1 MPNLN
6 EFLNKKNQAK
16 QDLNSTFEV
25 LPGLRPCSK
34 CDIDVDG
41 GLWDPE
47 NLIMS
52 WTCSDGH
59 ETVHR
64 VG

>member
-6 EFLNKKNQAK
+6 EFLKKEEPK
-16 QDLNSTFEV
+16 QINSTFED
-25 LPGLRPCSK
+25 LPGIKPCSK
-34 CDIDVDG
+34 CDVDVDG

-47 NLIMS
+47 NLIMK
-52 WTCSDGH
+52 WTCLEGH

>member
-6 EFLNKKNQAK
+6 EFLKKEQVKEIDSA
-16 QDLNSTFEV
+16 FEE
-25 LPGLRPCSK
+25 LPGVRPCSK
-34 CDIDVDG
+34 CEIDVDG
-41 GLWDPE
+41 GLWDSK
-47 NLIMS
+47 NLIMK

-59 ETVHR
+59 ETIHR

>member
-1 MPNLN
+1 MPDLN
-6 EFLNKKNQAK
+6 EFLNKQGPKSM
-16 QDLNSTFEV
+16 NSTFEI
-25 LPGLRPCSK
+25 LNGTRPCSK

-41 GLWDPE
+41 GWWDPD
-47 NLIMS
+47 NLIMK

-59 ETVHR
+59 ETIHR

>member
-1 MPNLN
+1 MPKLD
-6 EFLNKKNQAK
+6 EFFNNKEQK
-16 QDLNSTFEV
+16 QINSTFEE
-25 LPGLRPCSK
+25 LPGIRPCSK
-34 CDIDVDG
+34 CKLDVDG

-47 NLIMS
+47 NLIMK

-59 ETVHR
+59 ETVYR

>member
-6 EFLNKKNQAK
+6 EFLNKKNKVSQNI
-16 QDLNSTFEV
+16 NSAFEV

-59 ETVHR
+59 ETVYR

>member
-6 EFLNKKNQAK
+6 EFLKKEEPK
-16 QDLNSTFEV
+16 QINSTFED
-25 LPGLRPCSK
+25 LPGIKPCSK
-34 CDIDVDG
+34 CDVDVDG

-47 NLIMS
+47 NLIMK
-52 WTCSDGH
+52 WTCPEGH
-59 ETVHR
+59 ETIHK

>member
-1 MPNLN
+1 VPDLN
-6 EFLNKKNQAK
+6 EFLNKQERK
-16 QDLNSTFEV
+16 DINSKFEILSGV
-25 LPGLRPCSK
+25 RPCSK

-41 GLWDPE
+41 GWWDPD
-47 NLIMS
+47 NLIMK

-59 ETVHR
+59 ETIHR

>member
-6 EFLNKKNQAK
+6 EFLKKEEPK
-16 QDLNSTFEV
+16 QINSTFEE
-25 LPGLRPCSK
+25 LPGIKPCSK
-34 CDIDVDG
+34 CDVDVDG

-47 NLIMS
+47 NLIMK
-52 WTCSDGH
+52 WTCPEGH
-59 ETVHR
+59 ETIHR

>member
-6 EFLNKKNQAK
+6 EFLNVKKEIP
-16 QDLNSTFEV
+16 QDSNTTFEI
-25 LPGLRPCSK
+25 LPGPRPCSK
-34 CDIDVDG
+34 CDIDADG

-47 NLIMS
+47 NLVMS
-52 WTCSDGH
+52 WTCSNGH
-59 ETVHR
+59 ETIYR

>member
-6 EFLNKKNQAK
+6 EFLNKKK
-16 QDLNSTFEV
+16 HKEINSTFETLTGV
-25 LPGLRPCSK
+25 RPCSK

-41 GLWDPE
+41 GWWDPD
-47 NLIMS
+47 NLIMK

-59 ETVHR
+59 ETIHR

>member
-6 EFLNKKNQAK
+6 EFLNKKEQK
-16 QDLNSTFEV
+16 EVNSTFEILTGV
-25 LPGLRPCSK
+25 RPCSK

-41 GLWDPE
+41 GWWDPD
-47 NLIMS
+47 NLIMK

-59 ETVHR
+59 ETIHR

>member
-6 EFLNKKNQAK
+6 EFLKKEDHK
-16 QDLNSTFEV
+16 EINSTFEK
-25 LPGLRPCSK
+25 LDGLRPCSK

-47 NLIMS
+47 NLIMK
-52 WTCSDGH
+52 WTCSNGH
-59 ETVHR
+59 ETIHR
-64 VG
+64 MG

>member
-6 EFLNKKNQAK
+6 EFLNKKEQK
-16 QDLNSTFEV
+16 GKDSTFEE
-25 LPGLRPCSK
+25 LPGIRPCSK
-34 CDIDVDG
+34 CEIDVDG

-47 NLIMS
+47 NLIMKL
-52 WTCSDGH
+52 TCSNGH
-59 ETVHR
+59 ETIHR

>member
-1 MPNLN
+1 VPNLN
-6 EFLNKKNQAK
+6 EFLKKEEPK
-16 QDLNSTFEV
+16 QINSTLED
-25 LPGLRPCSK
+25 LPGIKPCSK
-34 CDIDVDG
+34 CDVDVDG

-47 NLIMS
+47 NLIMK
-52 WTCSDGH
+52 WTCPEGH

>member
-6 EFLNKKNQAK
+6 EFLKKEDHK
-16 QDLNSTFEV
+16 EINSTFEK
-25 LPGLRPCSK
+25 LDGLRPCSK

-47 NLIMS
+47 NLIMK
-52 WTCSDGH
+52 WTCSNGH
-59 ETVHR
+59 ETIHR

>member
-6 EFLNKKNQAK
+6 EFLNKEDPKEI
-16 QDLNSTFEV
+16 NSTFEN

-47 NLIMS
+47 NLIMK
-52 WTCSDGH
+52 WTCSSGH

-64 VG
+64 IG

>member
-6 EFLNKKNQAK
+6 EFLNKEEPKEI
-16 QDLNSTFEV
+16 NSTFEK
-25 LPGLRPCSK
+25 LDGLRPCSK

-47 NLIMS
+47 NLIMK
-52 WTCSDGH
+52 WTCSSGH

-64 VG
+64 IG

>member
-6 EFLNKKNQAK
+6 EFLKKEEQK
-16 QDLNSTFEV
+16 IIDSTFEN
-25 LPGLRPCSK
+25 LPGIKPCSK
-34 CDIDVDG
+34 CELDVDG

-47 NLIMS
+47 NLIMK
-52 WTCSDGH
+52 WTCSSGH
-59 ETVHR
+59 ETVHK

>member
-6 EFLNKKNQAK
+6 EFLKKEEPK
-16 QDLNSTFEV
+16 QINSTFED
-25 LPGLRPCSK
+25 LPGIKPCSK
-34 CDIDVDG
+34 CDVDVDG

-47 NLIMS
+47 NLIMK
-52 WTCSDGH
+52 WTCPKGH
-59 ETVHR
+59 ETIHK

>member
-6 EFLNKKNQAK
+6 EFLNKKEQK
-16 QDLNSTFEV
+16 EINSTFEILTGV
-25 LPGLRPCSK
+25 RPCSK

-41 GLWDPE
+41 GWWDPD
-47 NLIMS
+47 NLIMK

-59 ETVHR
+59 ETIHR

>member
-1 MPNLN
+1 M
-6 EFLNKKNQAK
+6 
-16 QDLNSTFEV
+16 NSTFEI
-25 LPGLRPCSK
+25 LNGTRPCSK

-41 GLWDPE
+41 GWWDPD
-47 NLIMS
+47 NLIMK

-59 ETVHR
+59 ETIHR

>member
-59 ETVHR
+59 ETVHK

>member
-6 EFLNKKNQAK
+6 EFLNKKNTS
-16 QDLNSTFEV
+16 DLEEGFES
-25 LPGLRPCSK
+25 LPGIKPCFK

-41 GLWDPE
+41 ALWDPK
-47 NLIMS
+47 NLIMK
-52 WTCSDGH
+52 WTCSNGH
-59 ETVHR
+59 ETIHR

>member
-6 EFLNKKNQAK
+6 EFLKGKEENS
-16 QDLNSTFEV
+16 DSTFEP
-25 LPGLRPCSK
+25 LPGIKPCSE
-34 CDIDVDG
+34 CDINVDG

-47 NLIMS
+47 NLIMK
-52 WTCSDGH
+52 WTCSQGH
-59 ETVHR
+59 ETIHR

>member
-1 MPNLN
+1 VPDLN
-6 EFLNKKNQAK
+6 EFLNKQERK
-16 QDLNSTFEV
+16 DINSAFEI
-25 LPGLRPCSK
+25 LSGFRPCSK

-41 GLWDPE
+41 GWWDPD
-47 NLIMS
+47 NLIMK

-59 ETVHR
+59 ETIHR